1 MNINWKVRAKNPLF
15 WFQLFLSIVVPVG
28 AYFGLTGQDIT
39 SWPILFEVT
48 LNALSN
54 PYVLFIVGV
63 SVFNALN
70 DPTTKGVGDSSL
82 AMRYKKPKGGGHL

>member
-1 MNINWKVRAKNPLF
+1 MNINWRVRGKNPLF
-15 WFQLFLSIVVPVG
+15 WFQLFLSVIVPIG

-39 SWPILFEVT
+39 SWPILFDVT
-48 LNALSN
+48 LKALSN

-82 AMRYKKPKGGGHL
+82 AMRYKEPKGRG

>member
-1 MNINWKVRAKNPLF
+1 MNINWRVRAKNPLF
-15 WFQLFLSIVVPVG
+15 LFQLFLSIVVPVG

-39 SWPILFEVT
+39 SWPILLDVT

-82 AMRYKKPKGGGHL
+82 AMLYKKPKERG